1 MTPHQRAVEVVETI
15 GWIVETTAPV
25 SVPMPDGTNVEVK
38 VRTVTIKCPMLV
50 DLIAKAIEAA
60 VADDRKST
68 R

>member
-1 MTPHQRAVEVVETI
+1 MTPHQRAVQVVETL
-15 GWIVETTAPV
+15 GWIVETTSPV
-25 SVPMPDGTNVEVK
+25 SVPMPDGTNVDVN

-60 VADDRKST
+60 VTDDREST